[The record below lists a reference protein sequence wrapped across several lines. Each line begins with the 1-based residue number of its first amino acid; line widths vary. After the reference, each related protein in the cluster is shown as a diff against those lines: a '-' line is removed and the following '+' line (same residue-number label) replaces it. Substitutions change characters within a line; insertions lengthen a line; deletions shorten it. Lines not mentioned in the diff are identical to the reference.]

1 MYRNPPSNFI
11 LMKCSEFNFTHS
23 HNRNQLKNTGNKI
36 IQYFIKD
43 TCILTCNRFG
53 VIYANLVYM
62 AEFTKSPI
70 MQKPSEVQ
78 LQFRYIFWNI
88 YFSHRS
94 IDKFSQ
100 IMLAVAEIK
109 KKHIIFSYFKERMKI
124 IYCESGPFFKLYISS
139 IHP

>member
-11 LMKCSEFNFTHS
+11 LIKCSEFNFTHS

-109 KKHIIFSYFKERMKI
+109 KNTLFLAILRKE
-124 IYCESGPFFKLYISS
+124 
-139 IHP
+139 